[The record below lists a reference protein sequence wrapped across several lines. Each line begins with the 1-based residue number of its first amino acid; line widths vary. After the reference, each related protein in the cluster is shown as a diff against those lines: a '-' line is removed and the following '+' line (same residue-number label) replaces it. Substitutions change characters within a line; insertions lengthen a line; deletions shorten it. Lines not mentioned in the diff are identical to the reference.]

1 MKKIY
6 ILLAFLSLLSCNPVE
21 KSFDLIDLSKP
32 VILESPEIL
41 LEFDDKYPVSIKV
54 MDSLLFV
61 IYVKADTCIDV
72 YNMETKQK
80 IRSLGPAGHGPDD
93 LMDPNFILSDNY
105 IVGRQV
111 DGTEGKMF
119 FIYNRA
125 KGNFSEVNRF
135 FDLKEPI
142 SDYNY
147 AFASTIALNEQQNR
161 IIAGMYFFDMI
172 HIFDLEGRHIHTFR
186 FSEHCIPE
194 VNSSTKM
201 LALGNGYS
209 GFIRCFPTEKYC
221 YLLRIS
227 GNPIKGKAE
236 KMLIQTDWNGNLV
249 NSYRFVENVSGQFY
263 IDERT
268 RKLYII
274 RNSRNADL
282 NEEMF
287 DVVSYDLQ

>member
-93 LMDPNFILSDNY
+93 LMNPNFILSVDNDKVLLDESSLKKILEIQNDTDGMQLKEFIPYPESILMSSETNLSDNY

-135 FDLKEPI
+135 
-142 SDYNY
+142 
-147 AFASTIALNEQQNR
+147 
-161 IIAGMYFFDMI
+161 
-172 HIFDLEGRHIHTFR
+172 
-186 FSEHCIPE
+186 
-194 VNSSTKM
+194 
-201 LALGNGYS
+201 
-209 GFIRCFPTEKYC
+209 
-221 YLLRIS
+221 
-227 GNPIKGKAE
+227 
-236 KMLIQTDWNGNLV
+236 LI
-249 NSYRFVENVSGQFY
+249 
-263 IDERT
+263 
-268 RKLYII
+268 
-274 RNSRNADL
+274 
-282 NEEMF
+282 
-287 DVVSYDLQ
+287 

>member
-209 GFIRCFPTEKYC
+209 GFIRCFPTEKY
-221 YLLRIS
+221 LLRIS
-227 GNPIKGKAE
+227 GNPIKGKAG